1 MKIIQWEKKNVISI
15 LMLQENGRKGQHD
28 SMVSKEKIEEAVV
41 KIITEIK
48 IMTERPD
55 WEKLEADW

>member
-1 MKIIQWEKKNVISI
+1 
-15 LMLQENGRKGQHD
+15 
-28 SMVSKEKIEEAVV
+28 MVSKEKIEEAVV